1 MRLRETFSVY
11 KRKLKSGKIVFYY
24 QIYDDDGNRIC
35 GHSTGKRTK
44 TAARN
49 YCNQLLR
56 EGRLMPQPH
65 EIPTFEKFA
74 KGWWEWDTCPYLKKR
89 RGRREITKSYAKS
102 AWRRLHTH
110 ILPYFGKKRLDRI
123 TEFDIDTWLTSYAE
137 KGIRNNTANTF
148 LNILV
153 TMLNEAVRQKIIKAN
168 PALLVMKLKKD
179 TKAIDILKANEVKK
193 VFPENW
199 RKVWGDEYI
208 AYVANKLAA
217 CTGMRFGEVLGL
229 RGEFVHEDYIRV
241 CAQYTAYGYVDTKTH
256 DSRNVPIP
264 LGIQHDLEQLKKING
279 NGFLFSSNG
288 GRTPLL
294 RVVVYEAFYT
304 ALKNI
309 GIDETERKRRNISFH
324 GWRHFFNTT
333 LRMANVAD
341 SKVMSVT
348 GHKTQGMTEHYTHF
362 DSAQFT
368 EVRQVQEAVLLPAP
382 KRGRP
387 KQDSAGPA
395 TKAARGGR
403 TARETSSRASAK
415 ARPRSGIPAA
425 EPKRGGSR
433 ANKSS
438 RSS

>member
-1 MRLRETFSVY
+1 MLVAVSTKSR
-11 KRKLKSGKIVFYY
+11 KRG
-24 QIYDDDGNRIC
+24 IYAAQRDIFGVQAKTEIWKDRFFITRFTTTTEIGFAGIPPER
-35 GHSTGKRTK
+35 GTK

-179 TKAIDILKANEVKK
+179 TKAIDILKPNEVKK
-193 VFPENW
+193 IFPENW

-229 RGEFVHEDYIRV
+229 RGEFVHEDYIKGVRAV
-241 CAQYTAYGYVDTKTH
+241 
-256 DSRNVPIP
+256 
-264 LGIQHDLEQLKKING
+264 
-279 NGFLFSSNG
+279 
-288 GRTPLL
+288 
-294 RVVVYEAFYT
+294 
-304 ALKNI
+304 
-309 GIDETERKRRNISFH
+309 H
-324 GWRHFFNTT
+324 G
-333 LRMANVAD
+333 
-341 SKVMSVT
+341 
-348 GHKTQGMTEHYTHF
+348 
-362 DSAQFT
+362 
-368 EVRQVQEAVLLPAP
+368 VRLC
-382 KRGRP
+382 
-387 KQDSAGPA
+387 
-395 TKAARGGR
+395 
-403 TARETSSRASAK
+403 
-415 ARPRSGIPAA
+415 
-425 EPKRGGSR
+425 
-433 ANKSS
+433 
-438 RSS
+438 